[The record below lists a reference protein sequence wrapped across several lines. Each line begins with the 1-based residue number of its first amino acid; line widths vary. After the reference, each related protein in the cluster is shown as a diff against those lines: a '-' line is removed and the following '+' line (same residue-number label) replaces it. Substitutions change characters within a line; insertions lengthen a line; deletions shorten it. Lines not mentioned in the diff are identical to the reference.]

1 MFSPVILGLGALYAV
16 LGVVIFRRLRKP
28 TCRVC
33 LLRQFCP
40 NRESEYVKLAPGKP
54 CWSCGKTAGCA
65 TPTQDA
71 KS

>member
-1 MFSPVILGLGALYAV
+1 MLPPVILVLAALYAV
-16 LGVVIFRRLRKP
+16 LAVVIIRRLRKP

-40 NRESEYVKLAPGKP
+40 NRESEHSKLTNKP
-54 CWSCGKTAGCA
+54 CWSCGETHNCT
-65 TPTQDA
+65 TPAPDA